1 MTYYQTGFNSYQW
14 TAFTEAD
21 LLANGRNGTSFGLG
35 DSFVMSGKATVT
47 MSTVDNDC
55 ALNGDNSFW
64 YGDNASEDRSGQD
77 ASVNG
82 AAVGC
87 KMYAESYHVLH
98 GSDGKTYYL
107 IEINV
112 EGYSAPGQGDSFYSF
127 YGAKPMAGVQLT
139 VVQTCNVSGNW
150 VDYRCLGAGDLA
162 PPNTPPQFTNVPE
175 NGVLCVAENTKLV
188 IDLNA
193 TDADGDVLGY
203 KIVGGADAGAFT
215 IDANTG
221 LLGLTAAPIT
231 NGPARRTARTAM
243 RSSWRSPPA
252 EAASSTNACPS
263 TSAT

>member
-87 KMYAESYHVLH
+87 KMYAESYHVLY

-162 PPNTPPQFTNVPE
+162 PPNTPPQFTNVP
-175 NGVLCVAENTKLV
+175 
-188 IDLNA
+188 
-193 TDADGDVLGY
+193 
-203 KIVGGADAGAFT
+203 
-215 IDANTG
+215 
-221 LLGLTAAPIT
+221 
-231 NGPARRTARTAM
+231 RTACCAWPRTP
-243 RSSWRSPPA
+243 SW
-252 EAASSTNACPS
+252 
-263 TSAT
+263 

>member
-193 TDADGDVLGY
+193 TDADGDVL
-203 KIVGGADAGAFT
+203 AT
-215 IDANTG
+215 RSS
-221 LLGLTAAPIT
+221 AAPMRAPLPSTRTPACWGSLRPPIT
-231 NGPARRTARTAM
+231 NGPARRTARTAT
-243 RSSWRSPPA
+243 RSSWRSPTA
-252 EAASSTNACPS
+252 GAASSTNA
-263 TSAT
+263 